1 MMEHRK
7 SLPARW
13 AWLGATLGV
22 VLALVVFAPALWVGT
37 LLFHLSNGTVQ
48 LLNTHGTVWSGR
60 GDLLLS
66 GGEGSRGQTA
76 LPHGLRWTLR
86 PGWSQGPVLRM
97 TLASP
102 CCTEQPMSVALRPGL
117 GGAQVRVDSFSS
129 HWPAAMLVGLGT
141 PWNTL
146 RMDGQL
152 LVQSPGF
159 SVALTGGSPRLDG
172 LLVVE
177 AHDLATRVSTL
188 RPLGSYRVEFR
199 SVGDGDHTALKLAT
213 LKGGLQLDGDGQ
225 WSGGHLRFRGVA
237 SAAPGQESALANL
250 LSIIGRRDGAR
261 TLLTFG

>member
-7 SLPARW
+7 PAAARW
-13 AWLGATLGV
+13 AWLGATVGT
-22 VLALVVFAPALWVGT
+22 VLALVVFAPALWVGA
-37 LLFHLSNGTVQ
+37 LLSHLSNGSVQ
-48 LLNTHGTVWSGR
+48 LLNTGGTVWDGR
-60 GDLLLS
+60 GDVLLS

-86 PGWSQGPVLRM
+86 PAWSQGPVLRL

-102 CCTEQPMSVALRPGL
+102 CCTEQPLSIALRPGW
-117 GGAQVRVDSFSS
+117 GGAGVQVDAFSS
-129 HWPAAMLVGLGT
+129 RWPAAVLVGLGT

-159 SVALTGGSPRLDG
+159 TLALTGGRPRLDG

-199 SVGDGDHTALKLAT
+199 STGDGDDAALKLAT
-213 LKGGLQLDGDGQ
+213 LKGGLLLDGDGQ
-225 WSGGHLRFRGVA
+225 WSGGRLRFRGVA

>member
-1 MMEHRK
+1 MTEHRK
-7 SLPARW
+7 PARW
-13 AWLGATLGV
+13 AWLGAILGTL
-22 VLALVVFAPALWVGT
+22 LALIAFAPVLWVGA
-37 LLFHLSNGTVQ
+37 LLSHYTSGKVQ
-48 LLNTHGTVWSGR
+48 LLNTGGTVWSGH
-60 GDLLLS
+60 GDVLLS

-76 LPHGLRWTLR
+76 LPQGLRWKLR

-97 TLASP
+97 SLSSP
-102 CCTEQPMSVALRPGL
+102 CCTEQPMSIALRPSF
-117 GGAQVRVDSFSS
+117 GGAQVRVDAFSS
-129 HWPAAMLVGLGT
+129 RWPAAMLVGLGT

-159 SVALTGGSPRLDG
+159 SLALNGGRPRLDG
-172 LLVVE
+172 QLVVE

-199 SVGDGDHTALKLAT
+199 SAGDGDNAALKLAT
-213 LKGGLQLDGDGQ
+213 LKGGLLLDGDGQ
-225 WSGGHLRFRGVA
+225 WSGGRLRFRGVA

>member
-1 MMEHRK
+1 MTEHRK
-7 SLPARW
+7 PARW
-13 AWLGATLGV
+13 AWLGAFFGAL
-22 VLALVVFAPALWVGT
+22 LALVAFAPALWVGA
-37 LLFHLSNGTVQ
+37 LLSHYTSGKVQ
-48 LLNTHGTVWSGR
+48 LLNTAGTVWSGQ
-60 GDLLLS
+60 GDVLLS

-76 LPHGLRWTLR
+76 LPQGLRWKLR

-97 TLASP
+97 SLVSP
-102 CCTEQPMSVALRPGL
+102 CCTEQPMAIALRPGF
-117 GGAQVRVDSFSS
+117 GGAQVHVDAFSS
-129 HWPAAMLVGLGT
+129 RWPAAMLVGLGT

-152 LVQSPGF
+152 LLQSPGF
-159 SVALTGGSPRLDG
+159 SLALYGGRPRLDG

-177 AHDLATRVSTL
+177 ARDLATRVSTL

-199 SVGDGDHTALKLAT
+199 SEGGGDNAALKLAT
-213 LKGGLQLDGDGQ
+213 LKGGLLLDGDGQ
-225 WSGGHLRFRGVA
+225 WSGGRLRFRGVA